1 MGEKKQIIYC
11 RFSPAQVLR
20 PPPWLQS
27 TVYYSCSH
35 LSDSEEHGL
44 SFWLGKMK
52 SNEVLQSLAVHCGQ
66 LWLLSETALCPQF
79 GSSSC

>member
-52 SNEVLQSLAVHCGQ
+52 SNEVLQSKEH
-66 LWLLSETALCPQF
+66 
-79 GSSSC
+79 